1 MLMKSIAVKPLILGL
16 VLMVLPTLAKA
27 QEVQPHTFWDKP
39 NAIGFAVSG
48 VAKIVDWAQSCQSL
62 GHGSREVW
70 MFTNS
75 CFGLVGIGIGG
86 QGLQTGIAY
95 GLHRRGHHKLERV
108 LPYIVTLGNVVGIA
122 YSYRHR
128 N

>member
-1 MLMKSIAVKPLILGL
+1 MLTKGIAAKPLILGF
-16 VLMVLPTLAKA
+16 VLMVLPALAKA
-27 QEVQPHTFWDKP
+27 QEVQPHTFWDKA

-48 VAKIVDWAQSCQSL
+48 AAKIVDWAQTYQSL
-62 GHGSREVW
+62 EHGSHEKW

-75 CFGLVGIGIGG
+75 RLGLAGIGVGG
-86 QGLQTGIAY
+86 QALQTGIAY
-95 GLHRRGHHKLERV
+95 GLHRREHHKLERV
-108 LPYIVTLGNVVGIA
+108 LPYIVSLGNVVGIA